1 VMVGHWGIEL
11 DVTPPGGR
19 EFQALVLDKAEG

>member
-1 VMVGHWGIEL
+1 MVGHWGIEL